1 MLSEAGISLDSPK
14 DIKVTSKGKFVV
26 DAMGISLTAK
36 QDESIEGLNVNA
48 KAKMAFA
55 AQGTSQASLKA
66 SGQVEVKGAMVMIN

>member
-48 KAKMAFA
+48 KAKMAFV

-66 SGQVEVKGAMVMIN
+66 SG